1 METNIVSNT
10 KQEKSSQ
17 GSIPSSSRKQDL
29 TWDYVS
35 EAVDSKG
42 KKVTACNFCGKQYV
56 GISSMKQHLAGLN
69 QSKTACKEVSPEVR
83 DSIIKSMEENKE
95 KTKEKIVVDLEM
107 NDYEVKDGQSSQQS
121 CTSQSRKRKR
131 ETRPGK
137 ENMAESAKQHID
149 RIRRTKFSI
158 GGEENPLTEDLHQAV
173 KNLSAELYAKDVHFL
188 MELIQNAEDNEYPE
202 GVDPSLEFVITSDDI
217 TATGAPATL
226 LIFNNEKGFSDK
238 NIESICSVGRST
250 KKGNRKN
257 GYIGEK
263 GIGFK
268 SVFLI
273 TSQPYIFSNG
283 YQIRF
288 NESPCSHCGLGYIV
302 PEWVDQHPS
311 LLVDIQ
317 RIHGSGSPL
326 PTTTIILP
334 LKSDKV
340 DPVKQQLSNV
350 HPEVL
355 LFLSKIKNLSIREH
369 CQDPNLSTV
378 NSIGIITET
387 DLVKRKSIDA
397 ESYTIILSANETDSE
412 KQCSYYMWRQK
423 FPVKQENRVERRAE
437 VQDWVITL
445 AFPLA
450 ERLSRGHTSPGI
462 YAFLPTEMVTN
473 FPFIIQADFILSS
486 SRETVVLDDKWNQGI
501 LNCLPLA
508 FVNAFT
514 TLVKKTDAPI
524 STLLSM
530 FRFLPVKQSSY
541 AKLNVVRDS
550 IRERICAE
558 EIVPSVSHLKQ
569 RFFHKP
575 CEVGR
580 LIPAFWD
587 ILEKARRGLL
597 QNISSH
603 GVYVLDSSFDRK
615 ENDDVLNFL
624 SLREVSNE
632 WYSKCIQGC
641 DLVTSVSETTYV
653 EILVFIA
660 KNWEARFKNTNMVK
674 VPLIKYHVQK
684 GGVSLLSS
692 LEEFNP
698 RTLCLVAE
706 KNHSWLVDWNC
717 EFGCMSDCVFLPHAT
732 RKALN
737 ACSADTAAEIR
748 KWLSEKVT
756 WIDVSVSL
764 YAQCLLK
771 NLKKDKRLVVAYA
784 HFLHHSISKG
794 FLSDDEAKKCCQ
806 GMPLVDNY
814 GIVKTSTSGVIVP
827 ASAGKWV
834 SLTGRQEGYLELW
847 EEYMTSGVFAGGGVR
862 SKQRE
867 LLGFLKEYAKA
878 GDIPELAP
886 PDAAVPSLSGAL
898 QKQNAF
904 LLLEWM
910 KSHKDSLPPKF
921 LDSVRGGSWLR
932 TKMNGSYDYR
942 PPSQSFYNTSSW
954 GSVLKNA
961 SVLVDV
967 PLVDK
972 SFYGKK
978 IESYTEELKTA
989 GVMFEFSEA
998 CAFVGS
1004 HLMSLA
1010 GTSSLSRENVF
1021 SILKFIRS
1029 LREKL
1034 LSPDDFIT
1042 SIKGHSWLK
1051 TSCGDMSPEGAVLFS
1066 EEWKAASL
1074 ISEIPFVDGD
1084 VYGEPEMS
1092 GFKEELKL
1100 LGVVVEFPNNH
1111 SLIVSHLKPEKLNYL
1126 APDAMILLLECM
1138 RNLSSQP
1145 LVDSLRSSQCL
1156 KTKGGYK
1163 TPAECFISD
1172 PDQTCFLTV
1181 FDDVFPLIDEG
1192 FYGSR
1197 VSSYKKE
1204 LEQIGVVVQVEE
1216 AVKAFVRT
1224 LKQKATSSS
1233 GLTRDNALS
1242 LLSCYRKLM
1251 GSDHKLSEELLE
1263 SYKELQWLQTKL
1275 GDFRAPKECI
1285 LFYSEWEPL
1294 RLVANLPFIDDS
1306 VKWYGKSI
1314 HSYKKELKSLG
1325 VTVELKQGMDHL
1337 FSSLS
1342 LADGSCI
1349 TPSSALSLL
1358 KCVSFLIEDGRKLT
1372 QEFLNKVSVR
1382 WLKTHAG
1389 GYKSPEECLWFE
1401 KSWGLEPC
1409 DGPFIDEK
1417 YYGSKLKLFKK
1428 ELIEI
1433 GVVDDQ
1439 GKASQLLAEH
1449 VYSHSDSDA
1458 ISRIYRFLSRSEWK
1472 QEKDSSSSGRIWIPS
1487 DEKWADVSSCVVRDK
1502 DKLFGSHLNVLE
1514 NHYKSDDDD
1523 LLDFFSSAFD
1533 VRTAPSVRDYCAL
1546 WKEWEET
1553 KDRLSNHECCAFWS
1567 FLVRYGIYGN
1577 ILSESFSRLPVKT
1590 PDSSSDG
1597 GILLSSK
1604 SDVFIADDLLLKDL
1618 FIGSSVFV
1626 WYPTPSIPA
1635 LSQTK
1640 LMEIYRT
1647 LGVKDISK
1655 CVETAEAKLTDR
1667 TKVKKQETSMIGPG
1681 LVRLVLGFLS
1691 DPSLKIEAEERS
1703 TIIGSLVSLN
1713 VLHTPETIS
1722 TDYTLT
1728 LPSKGEKLVAKSK
1741 KVMRWEREEGVVY
1754 AEKMKKTWGKRK
1766 VLEYATCFAEVIA
1779 KGVMSGREDLIERLS
1794 ELVKMAYLVEFDEEA
1809 LEFLMKSKNL
1819 QVYEE
1824 DEKLIT
1830 DAFSPKEKLTLV
1842 MQPEKLLYE
1851 HSTEII
1857 KKTKNEN
1864 DAKNVEFASKQQS
1877 LKRKC
1882 NQHTEQHFRLSKKL
1896 QVIHSSHRT

>member
-1 METNIVSNT
+1 METNATNT

-17 GSIPSSSRKQDL
+17 GSNPRSSSRKQDL
-29 TWDYVS
+29 TWNYVS

-69 QSKTACKEVSPEVR
+69 QSKTACKEVSSEVR
-83 DSIIKSMEENKE
+83 DSIIKSLNENKE
-95 KTKEKIVVDLEM
+95 KTKDKIVVDLEM
-107 NDYEVKDGQSSQQS
+107 NDYEEVNDGQSSQQA

-131 ETRPGK
+131 EATPGNEK
-137 ENMAESAKQHID
+137 NVESAKQHID

-158 GGEENPLTEDLHQAV
+158 GGEENPLIEDLHQAV
-173 KNLSAELYAKDVHFL
+173 KNLSAELYTKDVHFL

-250 KKGNRKN
+250 KKGNRKL

-283 YQIRF
+283 YQITF
-288 NESPCSHCGLGYIV
+288 NEAPCSHCGLGYIV
-302 PEWVDQHPS
+302 PEWVEQHPS
-311 LLVDIQ
+311 PVDIQ
-317 RIHGSGSPL
+317 RIYGSGSTL

-340 DPVKQQLSNV
+340 NPVKEQLSNV

-369 CQDPNLSTV
+369 CQDSNLSTV
-378 NSIGIITET
+378 NSIGILTET
-387 DLVKRKSIDA
+387 DFMKRKSIDA
-397 ESYTIILSANETDSE
+397 DSYTIHLSASETDSE

-423 FPVKQENRVERRAE
+423 FPVKQENRVERRTE

-445 AFPLA
+445 AFPLGD
-450 ERLSRGHTSPGI
+450 RLGRGSSSPGI
-462 YAFLPTEMVTN
+462 YAFLPTEMVTT
-473 FPFIIQADFILSS
+473 FPFIIQADFILAS
-486 SRETVVLDDKWNQGI
+486 SRETILLDDKWNQGI
-501 LNCLPLA
+501 LSCVPLA

-524 STLLSM
+524 SSLLST

-541 AKLNVVRDS
+541 ARLNVVRDS
-550 IRERICAE
+550 IRERICSE

-569 RFFHKP
+569 KFFRRP

-587 ILEKARRGLL
+587 ILEKARRGL

-603 GVYVLDSSFDRK
+603 GVYVLDSSFDKK
-615 ENDDVLNFL
+615 ENNDVLDFL
-624 SLREVSNE
+624 SLKEVSNE
-632 WYSKCIQGC
+632 WYARCIQGC
-641 DLVTSVSETTYV
+641 DLVTSVSESTYV
-653 EILVFIA
+653 EILLFIA
-660 KNWEARFKNTNMVK
+660 QNWEPRFKNTNMVK
-674 VPLIKYHVQK
+674 VPLIKYQVQK
-684 GGVSLLSS
+684 GGASLLSS
-692 LEEFNP
+692 LEEFGP
-698 RTLCLVAE
+698 PWTLCLVAE
-706 KNHSWLVDWNC
+706 KNHSWLLDWNG
-717 EFGCMSDCVFLPHAT
+717 EFECMSDCVFLPHAT

-737 ACSADTAAEIR
+737 ECSTNMEAIR
-748 KWLSEKVT
+748 SWLREKVT
-756 WIDVSVSL
+756 LMDLSVSL
-764 YAQCLLK
+764 YAQSLCN

-794 FLSDDEAKKCCQ
+794 FLSDDEAKKCCE

-814 GIVKTSTSGVIVP
+814 GTVKTGASGVLVP

-834 SLTGRQEGYLELW
+834 SLTGSNPWRQDGYIELS
-847 EEYMTSGVFAGGGVR
+847 EEYMTSGMFAGVR

-867 LLGFLKEYAKA
+867 LLGFLKGYAKA
-878 GDIPELAP
+878 ADIPELAP
-886 PDAAVPSLSGAL
+886 PNAALPVLSGAL

-904 LLLEWM
+904 LLLEWT
-910 KSHKDSLPPKF
+910 KSNRNSLPPNF
-921 LDSVRGGSWLR
+921 IDSVKEGSWLR

-954 GSVLKNA
+954 GTVLKNA
-961 SVLVDV
+961 SILVDI

-978 IESYTEELKTA
+978 IELYKEELRAA
-989 GVMFEFSEA
+989 GVMFEFSQA
-998 CAFVGS
+998 CTFVGD

-1010 GTSSLSRENVF
+1010 GTSSLSKENVF
-1021 SILKFIRS
+1021 SILKFIRH

-1042 SIKGHSWLK
+1042 SIKGRPWMK
-1051 TSCGDMSPEGAVLFS
+1051 TTSGDRSPDGAVLFCQ
-1066 EEWKAASL
+1066 EWKAASL
-1074 ISEIPFVDGD
+1074 ISEIPFIDGD
-1084 VYGEPEMS
+1084 VYGESEIS

-1111 SLIVSHLKPEKLNYL
+1111 SLIVSHLKPENLNCL
-1126 APDAMILLLECM
+1126 TADAMILVLECIH
-1138 RNLSSQP
+1138 NLSSQT
-1145 LVDSLRSSQCL
+1145 LVDSLRNSQCL
-1156 KTKGGYK
+1156 KTKSGYK
-1163 TPAECFISD
+1163 TPAECFLSD
-1172 PDQTCFLTV
+1172 QEQTCFLTV
-1181 FDDVFPLIDEG
+1181 FDDVFPLIDDG

-1197 VSSYKKE
+1197 VGSYKKE

-1224 LKQKATSSS
+1224 FKQKATSS
-1233 GLTRDNALS
+1233 GLSRDNALS
-1242 LLSCYRKLM
+1242 LLSCYKKLM
-1251 GSDHKLSEELLE
+1251 GSDQKLSEELMK
-1263 SYKELQWLQTKL
+1263 SYIELQWLHTKL

-1294 RLVANLPFIDDS
+1294 RLIANLPFIDDS
-1306 VKWYGKSI
+1306 KSI
-1314 HSYKKELKSLG
+1314 HSYKIELKSLG

-1337 FSSLS
+1337 VSFLS
-1342 LADGSCI
+1342 LPDGFLI

-1358 KCVSFLIEDGRKLT
+1358 KCVTFLIEDGRKLS
-1372 QEFLNKVSVR
+1372 QEFLDKVSVR

-1389 GYKSPEECLWFE
+1389 YRSPNECLLFD
-1401 KSWGLEPC
+1401 KSWELETC

-1417 YYGSKLKLFKK
+1417 YYGSKLKAFKK

-1433 GVVDDQ
+1433 GVVDDPA
-1439 GKASQLLAEH
+1439 KASQLLATH
-1449 VYSHSDSDA
+1449 VYTLSDSDA
-1458 ISRIYRFLSRSEWK
+1458 ISRIYRFLSKSEWK
-1472 QEKDSSSSGRIWIPS
+1472 QEKDSSPSGRIWIPGHAR
-1487 DEKWADVSSCVVRDK
+1487 WADVSCCVVSDK
-1502 DKLFGSHLNVLE
+1502 DKLFGSHLHVLE
-1514 NHYKSDDDD
+1514 NHYKSDD

-1533 VRTAPSVRDYCAL
+1533 VRRTPWVKDYCAL
-1546 WKEWEET
+1546 WKDWEKT
-1553 KDRLSNHECCAFWS
+1553 KDRLSYHECCAFWS
-1567 FLVRYGIYGN
+1567 FLVQYGIIYGD
-1577 ILSESFSRLPVKT
+1577 ILSESFSRLPVKET
-1590 PDSSSDG
+1590 NSSNDE

-1618 FIGSSVFV
+1618 FIDSPVFV
-1626 WYPTPSIPA
+1626 WCPTPSIPT

-1640 LMEIYRT
+1640 LMELYRK

-1655 CVETAEAKLTDR
+1655 CVETAEAKFTDR
-1667 TKVKKQETSMIGPG
+1667 TKIKKQENNMIGPG

-1703 TIIGSLVSLN
+1703 RIIRSLVTLN
-1713 VLHTPETIS
+1713 VLQTPETIS
-1722 TDYTLT
+1722 TEYTLT
-1728 LPSKGEKLVAKSK
+1728 LPSKGEKPVAKAK
-1741 KVMRWEREEGVVY
+1741 KMMRWEREEGVVY
-1754 AEKMKKTWGKRK
+1754 AEKIKKTCGKRK
-1766 VLEYATCFAEVIA
+1766 VLEYATCFADVIA
-1779 KGVMSGREDLIERLS
+1779 KGVMSGREDLIERLA
-1794 ELVKMAYLVEFDEEA
+1794 ELVKMAYMVEFDGEA

-1824 DEKLIT
+1824 DEKLIS
-1830 DAFSPKEKLTLV
+1830 DAFS
-1842 MQPEKLLYE
+1842 
-1851 HSTEII
+1851 
-1857 KKTKNEN
+1857 
-1864 DAKNVEFASKQQS
+1864 
-1877 LKRKC
+1877 LK
-1882 NQHTEQHFRLSKKL
+1882 
-1896 QVIHSSHRT
+1896 

>member
-1 METNIVSNT
+1 METNSTVSNT
-10 KQEKSSQ
+10 KQDKSSQ
-17 GSIPSSSRKQDL
+17 GSNPRSNRKQDL
-29 TWDYVS
+29 TWNYVS

-42 KKVTACNFCGKQYV
+42 KKVTACNFCGKQYA

-69 QSKTACKEVSPEVR
+69 QSKTACKEVSSEVR
-83 DSIIKSMEENKE
+83 DSIVKSMKENNKE

-107 NDYEVKDGQSSQQS
+107 TDYEVKDGQSSQQS
-121 CTSQSRKRKR
+121 CTSQSRKRKYVWSCFGTRVSHHRLLQLSLESSLSFVPHPLTLFRSSHHTQR
-131 ETRPGK
+131 EATPGK
-137 ENMAESAKQHID
+137 EKMAESAKQHID

-158 GGEENPLTEDLHQAV
+158 GGDENPLTEDLHQAV

-250 KKGNRKN
+250 KKGNRKR

-288 NESPCSHCGLGYIV
+288 NEAPCSHCSLGYIV

-311 LLVDIQ
+311 LVDIQ
-317 RIHGSGSPL
+317 RIYGSGSSL

-340 DPVKQQLSNV
+340 DPVKEQLSNV

-387 DLVKRKSIDA
+387 DFMTRKSIDA
-397 ESYTIILSANETDSE
+397 ESYTIHLSASETDTE

-423 FPVKQENRVERRAE
+423 FPVKNENRVERRTE

-445 AFPLA
+445 AFPLG
-450 ERLSRGHTSPGI
+450 ERLSRGNTSPGI
-462 YAFLPTEMVTN
+462 YAFLPTEMITN
-473 FPFIIQADFILSS
+473 FPFIIQADFILAS
-486 SRETVVLDDKWNQGI
+486 SREIILLDDIWNQGI
-501 LNCLPLA
+501 LSCVPLA

-524 STLLSM
+524 SSLLST
-530 FRFLPVKQSSY
+530 FRFLPVTQSSY
-541 AKLNVVRDS
+541 AKLNIVRDS

-558 EIVPSVSHLKQ
+558 EIVPSVSHLGQK
-569 RFFHKP
+569 FFHKP

-580 LIPAFWD
+580 LIPAFSD
-587 ILEKARRGLL
+587 ILEKARREGAGLK
-597 QNISSH
+597 NISSH
-603 GVYVLDSSFDRK
+603 GVYILDSSFDKK
-615 ENDDVLNFL
+615 ENDSVLDFL

-641 DLVTSVSETTYV
+641 DLVTSVSESTYV
-653 EILVFIA
+653 EILLFVA
-660 KNWEARFKNTNMVK
+660 QNWEPRFKNTNMVK

-684 GGVSLLSS
+684 GASLLSS
-692 LEEFNP
+692 LEDLSP

-706 KNHSWLVDWNC
+706 KNHSWLLDWNG
-717 EFGCMSDCVFLPHAT
+717 EFRCMSDYVFLPQAT
-732 RKALN
+732 KKALN
-737 ACSADTAAEIR
+737 ASRSTNMEVIR
-748 KWLSEKVT
+748 NWLGEKIT
-756 WIDVSVSL
+756 LMDLSVSL
-764 YAQCLLK
+764 YAQCLLRS
-771 NLKKDKRLVVAYA
+771 LKKDNRLVVAYA
-784 HFLHHSISKG
+784 HFLHHSITKG
-794 FLSDDEAKKCCQ
+794 FLSDEEAKKCCEE
-806 GMPLVDNY
+806 MPLVDNY
-814 GIVKTSTSGVIVP
+814 GNVKTSTFGVLVP

-834 SLTGRQEGYLELW
+834 SLITGSNPWRQDGYIELW
-847 EEYMTSGVFAGGGVR
+847 EEYMTSGMFAGVR

-878 GDIPELAP
+878 GDVPEVAP
-886 PDAAVPSLSGAL
+886 PNAALPALSGAL
-898 QKQNAF
+898 QKQNVF
-904 LLLEWM
+904 LLLEWIN
-910 KSHKDSLPPKF
+910 SHRNSLPPKF
-921 LDSVRGGSWLR
+921 IDSVKGGSWLR

-942 PPSQSFYNTSSW
+942 PPCQSFYHTASW
-954 GSVLKNA
+954 GGVLKKG

-967 PLVDK
+967 PLVDR

-998 CAFVGS
+998 CAFVGD

-1021 SILKFIRS
+1021 SILKFIRN

-1034 LSPDDFIT
+1034 LSPDDFVT
-1042 SIKGHSWLK
+1042 SIKGRPWLK
-1051 TSCGDMSPEGAVLFS
+1051 TSSGDRSPEGAVLFS

-1084 VYGEPEMS
+1084 VYGESEIS

-1111 SLIVSHLKPEKLNYL
+1111 GLIVSHLKPEKLNYL
-1126 APDAMILLLECM
+1126 TADAMILLLECI
-1138 RNLSSQP
+1138 RNLTSQH

-1163 TPAECFISD
+1163 SPAECFISD
-1172 PDQTCFLTV
+1172 PDQTFFLTV
-1181 FDDVFPLIDEG
+1181 FDDVFPLVDDS

-1197 VSSYKKE
+1197 ISSYKKE

-1224 LKQKATSSS
+1224 FKQKATSTS
-1233 GLTRDNALS
+1233 LTRENALS
-1242 LLSCYRKLM
+1242 LLSFYKKMM
-1251 GSDHKLSEELLE
+1251 GSDHKFPEEVMK
-1263 SYKELQWLQTKL
+1263 SYTELQWLQTTL

-1285 LFYSEWEPL
+1285 LFCSEWEPL
-1294 RLVANLPFIDDS
+1294 RLIANLPFIDDTT
-1306 VKWYGKSI
+1306 KWYGKSI
-1314 HSYKKELKSLG
+1314 HSYKKELRSLG
-1325 VTVELKQGMDHL
+1325 VTVELKQGVNHL
-1337 FSSLS
+1337 VSSLS
-1342 LADGSCI
+1342 LPDESSSI
-1349 TPSSALSLL
+1349 TPSSVLSLL
-1358 KCVSFLIEDGRKLT
+1358 ECVTFLIEDGRKLT
-1372 QEFLNKVSVR
+1372 QEFLDKVSVR
-1382 WLKTHAG
+1382 WLKTQAG
-1389 GYKSPEECLWFE
+1389 YNSPKECLWFD
-1401 KSWGLEPC
+1401 KSWELEPC

-1417 YYGSKLKLFKK
+1417 YYGSKLKSFKR
-1428 ELIEI
+1428 ELIEV
-1433 GVVDDQ
+1433 GVVDDPD
-1439 GKASQLLAEH
+1439 KASQLLATH
-1449 VYSHSDSDA
+1449 VYTHSDSDA
-1458 ISRIYRFLSRSEWK
+1458 VSRIYRFLSKTEWK
-1472 QEKDSSSSGRIWIPS
+1472 QEKDSSSSSGRIWIPR
-1487 DEKWADVSSCVVRDK
+1487 DEKWADVSSCVVSDK

-1514 NHYKSDDDD
+1514 NHYKSYD
-1523 LLDFFSSAFD
+1523 LLVFFSSAFN
-1533 VRTAPSVRDYCAL
+1533 VRITPSVEDYCAL
-1546 WKEWEET
+1546 WKDWERT
-1553 KDRLSNHECCAFWS
+1553 KERLSNHECCAFWS
-1567 FLVRYGIYGN
+1567 FLVRHGISEDL
-1577 ILSESFSRLPVKT
+1577 LSESFSRLPVKT
-1590 PDSSSDG
+1590 TDSSNDEE

-1618 FIGSSVFV
+1618 FIDSPVFV
-1626 WYPTPSIPA
+1626 WYPTPSNPR

-1640 LMEIYRT
+1640 LMELYRKI
-1647 LGVKDISK
+1647 GVKDISK

-1667 TKVKKQETSMIGPG
+1667 TKVKKQEKSLIGPG

-1691 DPSLKIEAEERS
+1691 DPSLEIEAEERS
-1703 TIIGSLVSLN
+1703 RIIESLVSLS
-1713 VLHTPETIS
+1713 VLQTPETIS

-1728 LPSKGEKLVAKSK
+1728 LPSKGEKLVAKAK

-1754 AEKMKKTWGKRK
+1754 AEKMKKSCGKRK
-1766 VLEYATCFAEVIA
+1766 VLEHATCFAEVIA

-1819 QVYEE
+1819 EVYEE
-1824 DEKLIT
+1824 DEKLIS
-1830 DAFSPKEKLTLV
+1830 DAFS
-1842 MQPEKLLYE
+1842 
-1851 HSTEII
+1851 
-1857 KKTKNEN
+1857 
-1864 DAKNVEFASKQQS
+1864 
-1877 LKRKC
+1877 LK
-1882 NQHTEQHFRLSKKL
+1882 
-1896 QVIHSSHRT
+1896 

>member
-1 METNIVSNT
+1 METNVASSK

-17 GSIPSSSRKQDL
+17 GSVPRSSRKQDL
-29 TWDYVS
+29 TWNYVS

-56 GISSMKQHLAGLN
+56 GIGSMKQHLAGLN
-69 QSKTACKEVSPEVR
+69 QSKTACKEVSSEVR
-83 DSIIKSMEENKE
+83 DSIIKSMKENKE
-95 KTKEKIVVDLEM
+95 KTMDKIVVDLEM
-107 NDYEVKDGQSSQQS
+107 NDYEVKDGQSSQQT

-137 ENMAESAKQHID
+137 EKMAESASQHID

-158 GGEENPLTEDLHQAV
+158 GGEENPLIEDLHQAV

-238 NIESICSVGRST
+238 NIESLCSVGRST
-250 KKGNRKN
+250 KKGKRKR

-288 NESPCSHCGLGYIV
+288 NESPCSHCSLGYIV

-311 LLVDIQ
+311 LVDIQ
-317 RIHGSGSPL
+317 RIYGSGSPL

-334 LKSDKV
+334 LKTDKV
-340 DPVKQQLSNV
+340 HPVKEQLSNV

-355 LFLSKIKNLSIREH
+355 LFLSKIKSLSIREH
-369 CQDPNLSTV
+369 CQDPNLTTV

-387 DLVKRKSIDA
+387 DFKTRKSIDA
-397 ESYTIILSANETDSE
+397 ESYTIHLSANETDSE

-423 FPVKQENRVERRAE
+423 FPVKHENRVERRTE

-445 AFPLA
+445 AFPLG
-450 ERLSRGHTSPGI
+450 ERLGRGRSSSPGI
-462 YAFLPTEMVTN
+462 YAFLPTEMVTT
-473 FPFIIQADFILSS
+473 FPFIIQADFILAS
-486 SRETVVLDDKWNQGI
+486 SRETILLDDIWNQGI
-501 LNCLPLA
+501 LSCVPLA

-524 STLLSM
+524 STLLST
-530 FRFLPVKQSSY
+530 FRFLPVTQSSY
-541 AKLNVVRDS
+541 AKLNAVRDS
-550 IRERICAE
+550 IRERICGE
-558 EIVPSVSHLKQ
+558 EIVPSVSHLGQK
-569 RFFHKP
+569 FFHKP
-575 CEVGR
+575 CQVGR

-587 ILEKARRGLL
+587 ILEKARREGVGLH
-597 QNISSH
+597 NISSH
-603 GVYVLDSSFDRK
+603 GVYVLDPCFNGM
-615 ENDDVLNFL
+615 ENDNVLDFL
-624 SLREVSNE
+624 SLRQVSNE

-641 DLVTSVSETTYV
+641 DLVTSVSESTYV
-653 EILVFIA
+653 EILAFVA
-660 KNWEARFKNTNMVK
+660 KNWETRFKNTNMVK

-684 GGVSLLSS
+684 KGASHHLSS
-692 LEEFNP
+692 LEDLKP

-706 KNHSWLVDWNC
+706 KNHAWLLDWNG
-717 EFGCMSDCVFLPHAT
+717 EFRCMSDYVFLPQAT

-737 ACSADTAAEIR
+737 ASCSTDVEAIR
-748 KWLSEKVT
+748 KWLGEKVT
-756 WIDVSVSL
+756 LMDISVSL
-764 YAQCLLK
+764 YARCLLR
-771 NLKKDKRLVVAYA
+771 NLKTDKRLVVAYA
-784 HFLHHSISKG
+784 HFLHHSISTE
-794 FLSDDEAKKCCQ
+794 FLSVDEAKKCCED
-806 GMPLVDNY
+806 MPLVDNY
-814 GIVKTSTSGVIVP
+814 GDVKTSSSSGVLVP

-834 SLTGRQEGYLELW
+834 SLTGSNPWRQEGCVELW
-847 EEYMTSGVFAGGGVR
+847 EEYMTSGVFAGGSVR

-867 LLGFLKEYAKA
+867 LLGFLKDYAKA
-878 GDIPELAP
+878 GDVPELAP

-910 KSHKDSLPPKF
+910 KSHRNSLPTKF

-961 SVLVDV
+961 SILVDV

-978 IESYTEELKTA
+978 IEKYTEELKAA

-998 CAFVGS
+998 CRFVGT
-1004 HLMSLA
+1004 HLMRLA

-1021 SILKFIRS
+1021 SILKFIRH

-1042 SIKGHSWLK
+1042 SIKGRPWLK
-1051 TSCGDMSPEGAVLFS
+1051 TTCGDRSPEGAVLFS
-1066 EEWKAASL
+1066 QEWKAASL
-1074 ISEIPFVDGD
+1074 VSEIPFVDGD
-1084 VYGEPEMS
+1084 VYGESEIS

-1100 LGVVVEFPNNH
+1100 LGVVVEFPNSH
-1111 SLIVSHLKPEKLNYL
+1111 SLIVSHLKTEKLSHL
-1126 APDAMILLLECM
+1126 TADAMILVLECM
-1138 RNLSSQP
+1138 RNLSSQH

-1163 TPAECFISD
+1163 TPGECFISD
-1172 PDQTCFLTV
+1172 PDQTFFLTV

-1197 VSSYKKE
+1197 ISSYKKE
-1204 LEQIGVVVQVEE
+1204 LEQIGVVVQDEE
-1216 AVKAFVRT
+1216 AVKAFVRIF
-1224 LKQKATSSS
+1224 KQKATSSS
-1233 GLTRDNALS
+1233 LTRDNALS
-1242 LLSCYRKLM
+1242 LLSSYRKLM
-1251 GSDHKLSEELLE
+1251 GSNHKFPEELME
-1263 SYKELQWLQTKL
+1263 SYKELQWLHTKL

-1294 RLVANLPFIDDS
+1294 RLIANLPFIDDS
-1306 VKWYGKSI
+1306 AKWYGKSI

-1337 FSSLS
+1337 VSSLT
-1342 LADGSCI
+1342 LTDGSSSMI

-1358 KCVSFLIEDGRKLT
+1358 KCVTFLIEDGKKLT
-1372 QEFLNKVSVR
+1372 QEFLDKVSVR
-1382 WLKTHAG
+1382 WLKTHD
-1389 GYKSPEECLWFE
+1389 GYCSPKECLWFD
-1401 KSWGLEPC
+1401 KSWELELC

-1417 YYGSKLKLFKK
+1417 YYGSKLKSFKK

-1439 GKASQLLAEH
+1439 GKASQLLATH
-1449 VYSHSDSDA
+1449 VYTHSDTDA
-1458 ISRIYRFLSRSEWK
+1458 ISRIYRFLIQSEWK
-1472 QEKDSSSSGRIWIPS
+1472 QEKDSLSSGRIWIPS
-1487 DEKWADVSSCVVRDK
+1487 DEKWVDVSSCVVRDK

-1514 NHYKSDDDD
+1514 NHYMSDD
-1523 LLDFFSSAFD
+1523 LLDFFSSEYN
-1533 VRTAPSVRDYCAL
+1533 VRRTPSVKDYCAL
-1546 WKEWEET
+1546 WKDWETT
-1553 KDRLSNHECCAFWS
+1553 KDRLSSHECCAFWS
-1567 FLVRYGIYGN
+1567 FLVGHGISGDL
-1577 ILSESFSRLPVKT
+1577 LSESFSRLPVKT
-1590 PDSSSDG
+1590 PDSSSDHL

-1604 SDVFIADDLLLKDL
+1604 SDVFVADDLLLKDL
-1618 FIGSSVFV
+1618 FIDCPVFV
-1626 WYPTPSIPA
+1626 WYPTPSICA

-1640 LMEIYRT
+1640 LMELYRK

-1667 TKVKKQETSMIGPG
+1667 VKVKKRDTSLIGPG
-1681 LVRLVLGFLS
+1681 LVRLVLGFIS

-1703 TIIGSLVSLN
+1703 AIIGSLVSLN
-1713 VLHTPETIS
+1713 VLHTTPETIS

-1728 LPSKGEKLVAKSK
+1728 LPSKGEKLSAKAK
-1741 KVMRWEREEGVVY
+1741 NAMRWEREEGVVY
-1754 AEKMKKTWGKRK
+1754 AEKMKKTCGKRK

-1779 KGVMSGREDLIERLS
+1779 KGVMSGREDLIERLA
-1794 ELVKMAYLVEFDEEA
+1794 ELVKMAYLVEFDEDA

-1824 DEKLIT
+1824 DEKLIS
-1830 DAFSPKEKLTLV
+1830 DAFS
-1842 MQPEKLLYE
+1842 
-1851 HSTEII
+1851 
-1857 KKTKNEN
+1857 
-1864 DAKNVEFASKQQS
+1864 
-1877 LKRKC
+1877 RK
-1882 NQHTEQHFRLSKKL
+1882 
-1896 QVIHSSHRT
+1896 

>member
-1 METNIVSNT
+1 MGTNSVSNT
-10 KQEKSSQ
+10 KQDKSSQ
-17 GSIPSSSRKQDL
+17 GSNPRSNRKQDL
-29 TWDYVS
+29 TWNYVS
-35 EAVDSKG
+35 EGVDSKG

-69 QSKTACKEVSPEVR
+69 QSKTACKEVSSEVR
-83 DSIIKSMEENKE
+83 DSIVQSMKENKE

-107 NDYEVKDGQSSQQS
+107 TDYEVKDGQSSQQS

-131 ETRPGK
+131 EATPGK
-137 ENMAESAKQHID
+137 EKMAESESAKQHID

-158 GGEENPLTEDLHQAV
+158 GGDENPLTEDLHQAV

-250 KKGNRKN
+250 KKGNRKR

-263 GIGFK
+263 GTIRPQIQNLTFKRPLSLHMCVLFQSLAGIGFK

-288 NESPCSHCGLGYIV
+288 TEAPCSHCSLGYIV
-302 PEWVDQHPS
+302 PEWVEQHPS
-311 LLVDIQ
+311 LVDIQ
-317 RIHGSGSPL
+317 RIYGSGSSL

-340 DPVKQQLSNV
+340 EPVKEQLSNV

-387 DLVKRKSIDA
+387 NFMTRKSIDA
-397 ESYTIILSANETDSE
+397 ESYTIHLSASETDTE

-423 FPVKQENRVERRAE
+423 FPVKQESRVERRTE
-437 VQDWVITL
+437 VQDWMITL
-445 AFPLA
+445 AFPLG
-450 ERLSRGHTSPGI
+450 ERLSRGNTSPGI

-473 FPFIIQADFILSS
+473 FPFIIQADFILAS
-486 SRETVVLDDKWNQGI
+486 SREIILLDDIWNQGI
-501 LNCLPLA
+501 LSCVPLA

-524 STLLSM
+524 SSLLST
-530 FRFLPVKQSSY
+530 FRFLPVTQSSY
-541 AKLNVVRDS
+541 AKLNVVIDS
-550 IRERICAE
+550 IKERICAE
-558 EIVPSVSHLKQ
+558 EIVPSVSHLGQK
-569 RFFHKP
+569 FFHKP

-580 LIPAFWD
+580 LIPAFWV
-587 ILEKARRGLL
+587 ILEKARREGARL

-603 GVYVLDSSFDRK
+603 GVYILDSSFDKK
-615 ENDDVLNFL
+615 ENDSVLNFL

-641 DLVTSVSETTYV
+641 DLVTSVSESTYV
-653 EILVFIA
+653 EILLFIA
-660 KNWEARFKNTNMVK
+660 QNWDSRFKNTNMVK

-684 GGVSLLSS
+684 GATHLTS

-706 KNHSWLVDWNC
+706 KNHSWLLDWNG
-717 EFGCMSDCVFLPHAT
+717 EFRCMSDCVFLPHET

-737 ACSADTAAEIR
+737 ACSTNMDVIR
-748 KWLSEKVT
+748 NWLGEKIT
-756 WIDVSVSL
+756 LMDLSVSL
-764 YAQCLLK
+764 YAQCLLRS
-771 NLKKDKRLVVAYA
+771 LKKDNRLVVAYA
-784 HFLHHSISKG
+784 HFLHHSVTKG
-794 FLSDDEAKKCCQ
+794 FLSVDEAKKCCQ
-806 GMPLVDNY
+806 DMPLVDNY
-814 GIVKTSTSGVIVP
+814 GNVKTSTFGVLVP
-827 ASAGKWV
+827 AGAGKWV
-834 SLTGRQEGYLELW
+834 SLITGSNPWRQDGYIELW
-847 EEYMTSGVFAGGGVR
+847 EEYMTSGVFAGVR

-878 GDIPELAP
+878 GDVPEVAP
-886 PDAAVPSLSGAL
+886 PNAALPALSGAL
-898 QKQNAF
+898 QKQNVF
-904 LLLEWM
+904 LLLEWIRR
-910 KSHKDSLPPKF
+910 HRNSLPSKF
-921 LDSVRGGSWLR
+921 LDSVKGGSWLR
-932 TKMNGSYDYR
+932 TKMNASYDYR
-942 PPSQSFYNTSSW
+942 PPSQSFYHTSSW
-954 GSVLKNA
+954 GSVLKNG

-967 PLVDK
+967 PLVDR

-989 GVMFEFSEA
+989 GVMFEFSQA
-998 CAFVGS
+998 CTFVGE
-1004 HLMSLA
+1004 HLMRLA

-1021 SILKFIRS
+1021 SILKFIRN

-1042 SIKGHSWLK
+1042 SIKGRSWLK
-1051 TSCGDMSPEGAVLFS
+1051 TSSGDRSPVGAVLFS

-1084 VYGEPEMS
+1084 AYGESEIS

-1111 SLIVSHLKPEKLNYL
+1111 GLIVSHLKPEKLNYL
-1126 APDAMILLLECM
+1126 TADAMILLLECM
-1138 RNLSSQP
+1138 RNFTSQH

-1163 TPAECFISD
+1163 SPAECFISD

-1181 FDDVFPLIDEG
+1181 FDDVFPLVDDS

-1197 VSSYKKE
+1197 ISSYKKE
-1204 LEQIGVVVQVEE
+1204 LGQIGVVVQVEE
-1216 AVKAFVRT
+1216 AVKAFVRAF
-1224 LKQKATSSS
+1224 KQKAASSS
-1233 GLTRDNALS
+1233 LTRDNALS
-1242 LLSCYRKLM
+1242 LLSFYKKLM
-1251 GSDHKLSEELLE
+1251 GSDHKFPEEVMK
-1263 SYKELQWLQTKL
+1263 SYTELQWLQTTL
-1275 GDFRAPKECI
+1275 GGFRAPEECI
-1285 LFYSEWEPL
+1285 LFCSEWEPL
-1294 RLVANLPFIDDS
+1294 RLIANLPFIDDTP
-1306 VKWYGKSI
+1306 KWYGKSI
-1314 HSYKKELKSLG
+1314 HSYKKELRSLG
-1325 VTVELKQGMDHL
+1325 VTVELKQGMNHL
-1337 FSSLS
+1337 VSSLS
-1342 LADGSCI
+1342 LPDESSSI

-1358 KCVSFLIEDGRKLT
+1358 KCVTFLIEDGRKLT
-1372 QEFLNKVSVR
+1372 QEFLDKVSVR

-1389 GYKSPEECLWFE
+1389 YNSPKECLWFD
-1401 KSWGLEPC
+1401 KSWELEPC

-1417 YYGSKLKLFKK
+1417 YYGSKLMSFKR
-1428 ELIEI
+1428 ELIEV
-1433 GVVDDQ
+1433 GVVDDPD
-1439 GKASQLLAEH
+1439 KARQLLATH
-1449 VYSHSDSDA
+1449 VYTHSDSDA
-1458 ISRIYRFLSRSEWK
+1458 ISRIYRFLSKTEWK
-1472 QEKDSSSSGRIWIPS
+1472 PEKDSSSSSGRIWIPS
-1487 DEKWADVSSCVVRDK
+1487 DEKWADVSSCVVSDE

-1514 NHYKSDDDD
+1514 NHYKSYD
-1523 LLDFFSSAFD
+1523 LLYFFSSAFN
-1533 VRTAPSVRDYCAL
+1533 VRITPSVEDYCAL
-1546 WKEWEET
+1546 WKDWERT
-1553 KDRLSNHECCAFWS
+1553 KDRLSSHECCAFWS
-1567 FLVRYGIYGN
+1567 FLVRHGISEDL
-1577 ILSESFSRLPVKT
+1577 LSESFSRLPVKT
-1590 PDSSSDG
+1590 TDSSNDEE

-1618 FIGSSVFV
+1618 FIDSPVFV
-1626 WYPTPSIPA
+1626 WYPTPSNPR

-1640 LMEIYRT
+1640 LMELYRKI
-1647 LGVKDISK
+1647 GVKDISQ
-1655 CVETAEAKLTDR
+1655 CVETSEAKLTDR
-1667 TKVKKQETSMIGPG
+1667 TKVKKQEKSLIGPG

-1703 TIIGSLVSLN
+1703 RIIESLVSLS
-1713 VLHTPETIS
+1713 VLQTPETIS
-1722 TDYTLT
+1722 TDYTLK
-1728 LPSKGEKLVAKSK
+1728 LPSKGEKLVAKAK
-1741 KVMRWEREEGVVY
+1741 KVMRWERKEGVVY
-1754 AEKMKKTWGKRK
+1754 AEKIKKTCGKRK

-1779 KGVMSGREDLIERLS
+1779 KGVMSGREDLIEMLS
-1794 ELVKMAYLVEFDEEA
+1794 ELVKMAYLVEFDEDA

-1819 QVYEE
+1819 EVYEE
-1824 DEKLIT
+1824 DEKLIS
-1830 DAFSPKEKLTLV
+1830 DAFSHK
-1842 MQPEKLLYE
+1842 
-1851 HSTEII
+1851 
-1857 KKTKNEN
+1857 
-1864 DAKNVEFASKQQS
+1864 
-1877 LKRKC
+1877 
-1882 NQHTEQHFRLSKKL
+1882 
-1896 QVIHSSHRT
+1896 